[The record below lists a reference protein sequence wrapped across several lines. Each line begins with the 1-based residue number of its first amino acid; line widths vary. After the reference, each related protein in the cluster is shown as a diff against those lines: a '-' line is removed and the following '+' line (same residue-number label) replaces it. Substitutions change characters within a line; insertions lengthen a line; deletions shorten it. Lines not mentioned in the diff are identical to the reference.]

1 MKNKYLIILVFF
13 SVILNFLETIAEEN
27 KILFKVNNE
36 IITSF
41 DLLEEAKYLKVLNRE
56 LENADKKI
64 VYEIAKKSL
73 IRYKV
78 REIELY
84 NNIEDYQIDQE
95 ILKNLLLSQFK
106 KINIK
111 SETEL
116 NNLFSNKNI
125 NHNYVLNRIKIDVLW
140 NEYIY
145 SKFSKKVK
153 IDKNEIKKELENKK
167 IEKKYLLREILFD
180 LDSNEDF
187 NTKLNLI
194 EKTIKNKGF
203 SEAALIYSISTSSS
217 NGGKL
222 DWINETSLNQKIRK
236 KLNQTDIGKYTQPI
250 VIPGGFLIL
259 QIENQKNVEIEIDL
273 EKTLKQISQKKM
285 NEQLNQFS
293 NIYYNKIKKDFI
305 INDL

>member
-41 DLLEEAKYLKVLNRE
+41 DLLEEAKYLKVLNKE

-73 IRYKV
+73 IRYKI

-180 LDSNEDF
+180 LDTNEDF

-203 SEAALIYSISTSSS
+203 SEAALTYSISTSSS